1 MFKHMLQN
9 RSLLALAALLL
20 ASLACNLPSGVP
32 SGSDPT
38 PTEVRVPVSTEAVED
53 LRKNLEAAATEVASS
68 QEVSL
73 VVTQEQL
80 TSLVAFEMQSQE
92 NPVLNDPQVILQN
105 GQAEVLGTV
114 NQGGISAPAR
124 IVLTVSADDQGKPDY
139 QIVEGRLGPL
149 PIPDS
154 MLDSLSNELDTA
166 LADLGPRANEIFIE
180 DISIGDGVM
189 TITGRKVQ

>member
-1 MFKHMLQN
+1 MVKSMFKN

-20 ASLACNLPSGVP
+20 ASLACNLPSG
-32 SGSDPT
+32 SSPT
-38 PTEVRVPVSTEAVED
+38 PTEVRVPVTTEAVED
-53 LRKNLEAAATEVASS
+53 LWNNLEAAATEVASS

-73 VVTQEQL
+73 VVTQEQI

-92 NPVLNDPQVILQN
+92 NPLLNDPQVILQN

-114 NQGGISAPAR
+114 NQGGISAPVR
-124 IVLTVSADDQGKPDY
+124 IVLTISVDDQGKPEY
-139 QIVEGRLGPL
+139 QVVEGRVGPL

-154 MLDSLSNELDTA
+154 MLDSLSNQLDTA
-166 LADLGPRANEIFIE
+166 LADLGPEANGLVIE
-180 DISIGDGVM
+180 DITIGDGVM